1 MANPRKVAVL
11 ALEKVFSDKA
21 YSNLTL
27 NSFFKDSDLGRT
39 EKAFA
44 SNIFYGVLD
53 RKITLDYFLNKLLKK
68 PIEKASSFTAA
79 VLRAGLYQIIYMD
92 SVPSFSAVDE
102 SVKLMKK
109 SKESRNAGLVNAV
122 LRNAIRNGFELPK
135 GNSINDLS
143 VKYSCPEWIIKQ
155 FINDYSL
162 EDTIAILED
171 TLNPAPIILKVN
183 TLKIS
188 AKELSDL
195 LEKEEIAVK
204 KTSEAD
210 CIEVSGFDISKSE
223 LYKKGYFHAQD
234 LACVSVCKK
243 LSPKPNDTVLDICA
257 APGGKTF
264 TLAEIMQ
271 NKGKV
276 LACDLYEHRA
286 GLIEEGA
293 KRLGL
298 DIVETKA
305 NDATQKSDLG
315 EFDKVL
321 CDVPCSGLGILR
333 RKPDIK
339 YKEITN
345 FSELEEIQK
354 KILSNAVTY
363 VKNGG
368 NILYS
373 TCTLRKN
380 ENEEIV
386 KAFLRDNAEF
396 ELEYEHTFLPHIDKT
411 DGFYCALMRKK

>member
-21 YSNLTL
+21 YSNITL
-27 NSFFKDSDLGRT
+27 NSYLKDSDLESN

-68 PIEKASSFTAA
+68 PINKASGFTAA

-92 SVPSFSAVDE
+92 SVPVFSAVDE

-109 SKESRNAGLVNAV
+109 SKENRNSGLVNAV
-122 LRNAIRNGFELPK
+122 LRNAIRNGFELPN
-135 GNSINDLS
+135 GNSIADLS
-143 VKYSCPEWIIKQ
+143 VRYSCPEWLIKQ

-162 EDTIAILED
+162 EDTISILED
-171 TLNPAPIILKVN
+171 SLKPAPMILKVN

-188 AKELSDL
+188 VRELTDL
-195 LEKEEIAVK
+195 LNKDGIEVKE
-204 KTSEAD
+204 TNQDD
-210 CIEVSGFDISKSE
+210 CIEVGGFDINKSE

-234 LACVSVCKK
+234 LACVAVCKK
-243 LSPKPNDTVLDICA
+243 LSPNPNDTVLDICA
-257 APGGKTF
+257 APGGKSF

-276 LACDLYEHRA
+276 LSCDLYEHRA

-298 DIVETKA
+298 EIVKA
-305 NDATQKSDLG
+305 QVNDATLNSDLG
-315 EFDKVL
+315 EFDRVL

-339 YKEITN
+339 YKEITD
-345 FSELEEIQK
+345 FSSLEEIQL
-354 KILSNAVTY
+354 KILRNASSY
-363 VKNGG
+363 VKKGG
-368 NILYS
+368 KILYS
-373 TCTLRKN
+373 TCTLRKR
-380 ENEEIV
+380 ENEEVI
-386 KAFLRDNAEF
+386 KAFLSENADF
-396 ELEYEHTFLPHIDKT
+396 MVEYEHTFLPHIDKT
-411 DGFYCALMRKK
+411 DGFYCALMCKK